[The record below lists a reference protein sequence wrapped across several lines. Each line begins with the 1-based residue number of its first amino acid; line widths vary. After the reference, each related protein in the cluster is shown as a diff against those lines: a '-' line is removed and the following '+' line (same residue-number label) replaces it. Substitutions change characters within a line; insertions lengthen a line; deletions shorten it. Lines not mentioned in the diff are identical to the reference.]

1 MAKRVYRTSQGKSI
15 DLGALQLQN
24 ETVRAVGNMGV
35 NARGDVVNPQNVT
48 VETKNQ
54 KVGRQYKKQVRN
66 NVTDEMPPVSKSK
79 QQKVQEPAGKKV
91 EKTKSA
97 KPKTEKVKAEKV
109 VEEVVETVIPEVEIE
124 PVTQPEPV
132 TKSEPALSGLAGA
145 IAKAKSVKQEPMK
158 TPRQLRQEASG
169 VKKI

>member
-35 NARGDVVNPQNVT
+35 NARGDVINPQNNT
-48 VETKNQ
+48 IETKNQ
-54 KVGRQYKKQVRN
+54 SVNRQYKKQVRT

-79 QQKVQEPAGKKV
+79 KQKQEVQTPV
-91 EKTKSA
+91 V
-97 KPKTEKVKAEKV
+97 EKVK
-109 VEEVVETVIPEVEIE
+109 EVNNVQ
-124 PVTQPEPV
+124 VTPEPV
-132 TKSEPALSGLAGA
+132 TEVEIAEVPELEVEASPAPAPKEKSTPVLGGLAGA
-145 IAKAKSVKQEPMK
+145 IAKAKQVKQEPLK
-158 TPRQLRQEASG
+158 TPRQLRQEQSG